1 MMKLANC
8 LNIIFF
14 QIKLIFDIRIP
25 EFMLMANKFLFKN
38 DVQLKDIYTQDPSIK
53 LMIDDIQNQINEVSK
68 EINSLSGKN
77 N

>member
-1 MMKLANC
+1 MCGLRGKINK
-8 LNIIFF
+8 
-14 QIKLIFDIRIP
+14 IKNKFWIDNQ
-25 EFMLMANKFLFKN
+25 NKFLFKN